1 MNREKKVQL
10 VSNLMVILCGESQ
23 QGGGNAPSN
32 SSSSA
37 PRLQEG
43 IHKYFSSM

>member
-23 QGGGNAPSN
+23 QGGNAPTN
-32 SSSSA
+32 SR
-37 PRLQEG
+37 PRLPEG
-43 IHKYFSSM
+43 IHKYIGSV